1 MENTLLF
8 VTMQTKDTVYAN
20 NVSLGIFLVE
30 PSSGIFTFQ
39 NACMNFFFFLIII
52 DGYLGTCQVSRYFKV
67 KIKTWCNSCMPF
79 NALKRGYSQTNVG
92 IPKLMGPRQP
102 LPYMESKSGMI
113 FKIAYEAFC

>member
-1 MENTLLF
+1 
-8 VTMQTKDTVYAN
+8 
-20 NVSLGIFLVE
+20 
-30 PSSGIFTFQ
+30 
-39 NACMNFFFFLIII
+39 
-52 DGYLGTCQVSRYFKV
+52 
-67 KIKTWCNSCMPF
+67 MPF